1 MDALI
6 EPGLLDGDEQV
17 VGEQAEEDALARR
30 HSRGV
35 HGASLSRRPRPHA
48 GGSRHD
54 AVILEKGRH
63 FTGPFFASAGPDTAV
78 IASRMRPMFPQQDLS
93 TRNWATPAID
103 GLRMRQER
111 LRRMGRLGIL
121 LWSFGTTSHPINR
134 GPEAGETSG

>member
-1 MDALI
+1 MDAPI
-6 EPGLLDGDEQV
+6 EPGLLDGDEPV

-63 FTGPFFASAGPDTAV
+63 FTGPFFPSAGPDTTV
-78 IASRMRPMFPQQDLS
+78 VASRTQAMVPQQDLS
-93 TRNWATPAID
+93 TRSSKTYP
-103 GLRMRQER
+103 QE
-111 LRRMGRLGIL
+111 I
-121 LWSFGTTSHPINR
+121 
-134 GPEAGETSG
+134 GPHRPLMPNGCDRNAC